1 MNLINTHDQQHLH
14 KTAMNWASCRP
25 LEVSCRQLTRMMQ
38 TEGLFYSLFTLILSL
53 GLGSLVG
60 YGAFLYARADRN
72 DEHYNIPLPTPARPS
87 FWQLPSR
94 VIQLILSFAVSRSF
108 RKMSLIDRVRYSE

>member
-1 MNLINTHDQQHLH
+1 MNLINTMINSIYTRRHELGVLQTLG
-14 KTAMNWASCRP
+14 M
-25 LEVSCRQLTRMMQ
+25 SCRQLTRMMQ

-60 YGAFLYARADRN
+60 YGAFLYARADGMMN
-72 DEHYNIPLPTPARPS
+72 ITTFHYPLLPAL
-87 FWQLPSR
+87 FLAVTVT